1 MKVCPVCGKRYDSD
15 ILFCP
20 ADGAGLVPMPSAET
34 PIPPT
39 AAAVASG
46 DPLIGSSIFG
56 DYIIRKKL
64 GEGGMGSVY
73 LAENRNIEQSIAVK
87 VLHGEAAQSNE
98 LVQRFN
104 REAKVICKLTH
115 PNIIRVFIF
124 GRTPDDTI
132 FLAMEYVEGRTL
144 RDVIEADGYID
155 TLRAISLMRQ
165 CLHALTEAHE
175 LGIVH
180 RDLKPDN
187 IMLTSFRDVDE
198 FVKIL
203 DFGIA
208 KIKDQPGSTNQKLT
222 QAGVVYG
229 TPEYLSPEQAQ
240 AKELDGRSDVY
251 SMGIILY
258 EMVTGVVP
266 FHSSTAVAILAAHV
280 YDAPQPPST
289 VARHSLHPKLDSII
303 DKALN
308 KNPDERYQSAM
319 EFLADLEE
327 LEADLTKGAATKTTV
342 LDASQLSLVLEV
354 SRAAQVRREQQ
365 GVLAAAS
372 GVRVRTDAPPP
383 PPSAAVSGAQPQ
395 PTAPQAPAAQPAPV
409 ASAGV
414 PRPSAG
420 VSEARPMPAP
430 IENDGNQVMILY
442 TVIIGLVILLAMVVA
457 ALLYVNKN
465 RTGTATG
472 ALDTPTQTLVES
484 ACAEHPVVGGADR
497 PGAFG

>member
-15 ILFCP
+15 VLFCP

-34 PIPPT
+34 PIP
-39 AAAVASG
+39 AASQLSSPS

-73 LAENRNIEQSIAVK
+73 LAENSNIEQSIAVK
-87 VLHGEAAQSNE
+87 VLHGEAAQSAE

-124 GRTPDDTI
+124 GRTPNDTI

-144 RDVIEADGYID
+144 RDVIEADGHIE

-175 LGIVH
+175 LGIIH

-208 KIKDQPGSTNQKLT
+208 KIKDQPGSMNQKLT

-280 YDAPQPPST
+280 YDAPQPPTS
-289 VARHSLHPKLDSII
+289 VAKHVLHPKLDSII
-303 DKALN
+303 AKALN
-308 KNPDERYQSAM
+308 KDPKGRYQSAM

-327 LEADLTKGAATKTTV
+327 LESDLTKGAATKTTV

-354 SRAAQVRREQQ
+354 SRAAQARRDQQ
-365 GVLAAAS
+365 EVLAAAS
-372 GVRVRTDAPPP
+372 GVRVRSDVPPP
-383 PPSAAVSGAQPQ
+383 MPNASGAAVQPN
-395 PTAPQAPAAQPAPV
+395 PTAPNVAPETAAVPAPN
-409 ASAGV
+409 
-414 PRPSAG
+414 AG
-420 VSEARPMPAP
+420 VSAARPMPAP
-430 IENDGNQVMILY
+430 VAAYSGNQVMILY
-442 TVIIGLVILLAMVVA
+442 TVIIGLVILLGMVVA

-465 RTGTATG
+465 RNAAAAPTG
-472 ALDTPTQTLVES
+472 ALDAPAAELVELAYLDPS
-484 ACAEHPVVGGADR
+484 ER
-497 PGAFG
+497 

>member
-15 ILFCP
+15 VLFCP
-20 ADGAGLVPMPSAET
+20 ADGAGLVPMPSSEAT
-34 PIPPT
+34 IPAAPT
-39 AAAVASG
+39 A
-46 DPLIGSSIFG
+46 DPADPMMGSSIFG
-56 DYIIRKKL
+56 DYVISKKL

-73 LAENRNIEQSIAVK
+73 LAENKNIEQAIAIK
-87 VLHGEAAQSNE
+87 VLHGEAARSPE

-144 RDVIEADGYID
+144 RDVIEADGHID
-155 TLRAISLMRQ
+155 SLRAISLIRQ

-208 KIKDQPGSTNQKLT
+208 KIKDQPGSMNQKLT
-222 QAGVVYG
+222 QVGVVYG

-280 YDAPQPPST
+280 YDAPQPPTS
-289 VARHSLHPKLDSII
+289 VAAHSLHPKLDDII
-303 DKALN
+303 AKALN
-308 KNPDERYQSAM
+308 KDPNGRYQTAM
-319 EFLADLEE
+319 EFLADLED
-327 LEADLTKGAATKTTV
+327 LESELTKGAATKTTV

-354 SRAAQVRREQQ
+354 SRAAQARREQES
-365 GVLAAAS
+365 VLQAAS
-372 GVRVRTDAPPP
+372 GVKVRQDAPPP
-383 PPSAAVSGAQPQ
+383 MPAASGIGLGPAQTSAQ
-395 PTAPQAPAAQPAPV
+395 APQT
-409 ASAGV
+409 GV
-414 PRPSAG
+414 PVPAAG
-420 VSEARPMPAP
+420 VSAARPMPAP
-430 IENDGNQVMILY
+430 IQNNNQVMILY
-442 TVIIGLVILLAMVVA
+442 TVIIGLVILLAMVVV
-457 ALLYVNKN
+457 ALLYVNRN
-465 RTGTATG
+465 RTAAAT
-472 ALDTPTQTLVES
+472 TLLEPPGVEIIE
-484 ACAEHPVVGGADR
+484 AITV
-497 PGAFG
+497 

>member
-15 ILFCP
+15 VLFCP
-20 ADGAGLVPMPSAET
+20 ADGAGLVPVPSSEA
-34 PIPPT
+34 PIP
-39 AAAVASG
+39 AAAPV
-46 DPLIGSSIFG
+46 DPADPMIGSSIFG
-56 DYIIRKKL
+56 DYVISKKL

-73 LAENRNIEQSIAVK
+73 LAENKNIEQAIAVK
-87 VLHGEAAQSNE
+87 VLHGEAAQSDE

-115 PNIIRVFIF
+115 PNIIRVFVF

-132 FLAMEYVEGRTL
+132 FLAMEFVEGRTL
-144 RDVIEADGYID
+144 RDVIEAEDHID
-155 TLRAISLMRQ
+155 SLRAISLMRQ

-208 KIKDQPGSTNQKLT
+208 KIKDQPGSMNQKLT

-240 AKELDGRSDVY
+240 AKDLDGRSDVY

-280 YDAPQPPST
+280 YDAPQPPTS
-289 VARHSLHPKLDSII
+289 VAAHSLHPKLDEII
-303 DKALN
+303 AKALS
-308 KNPDERYQSAM
+308 KNPDERYQTAM
-319 EFLADLEE
+319 EFLADLED
-327 LEADLTKGAATKTTV
+327 LEAELTKGAATKTTV

-354 SRAAQVRREQQ
+354 SRAAQARREQQ
-365 GVLAAAS
+365 DVLSAAS
-372 GVRVRTDAPPP
+372 GVKVRQEAPPP
-383 PPSAAVSGAQPQ
+383 VPAGSGIGLGPA
-395 PTAPQAPAAQPAPV
+395 PTAAQAPKT
-409 ASAGV
+409 GV
-414 PRPSAG
+414 PSVPSG
-420 VSEARPMPAP
+420 VSAARPMPAP
-430 IENDGNQVMILY
+430 TRNNNQVMILY
-442 TVIIGLVILLAMVVA
+442 TVIIGLVILLAMVVV
-457 ALLYVNKN
+457 ALLYVNQN
-465 RTGTATG
+465 RTEASTSLLDLPGVEITG
-472 ALDTPTQTLVES
+472 AV
-484 ACAEHPVVGGADR
+484 ARV
-497 PGAFG
+497 

>member
-15 ILFCP
+15 VLFCP

-34 PIPPT
+34 PIPPS
-39 AAAVASG
+39 ALSD

-124 GRTPDDTI
+124 GRTPEDTI

-280 YDAPQPPST
+280 YDAPQPPTS
-289 VARHSLHPKLDSII
+289 VARHNLHPKLDSII
-303 DKALN
+303 AKALN
-308 KNPDERYQSAM
+308 KNPDERYQTAM

-327 LEADLTKGAATKTTV
+327 LESHLTKGAATKTTV

-354 SRAAQVRREQQ
+354 SRAAQARREQQ
-365 GVLAAAS
+365 GVLAAAV
-372 GVRVRTDAPPP
+372 GVKVRTDAPPP
-383 PPSAAVSGAQPQ
+383 MPVAATTPLQPQ
-395 PTAPQAPAAQPAPV
+395 PTAPQAPAPVPV
-409 ASAGV
+409 AASSGRA
-414 PRPSAG
+414 PHADAG
-420 VSEARPMPAP
+420 VSQARPMPAP
-430 IENDGNQVMILY
+430 IEDGGNQVMILY
-442 TVIIGLVILLAMVVA
+442 TVIAGLVILLAMVIV

-465 RTGTATG
+465 RSAPASSG
-472 ALDTPTQTLVES
+472 ALDAPRPAMVEVAPLS
-484 ACAEHPVVGGADR
+484 PAPSLERQVV
-497 PGAFG
+497 